1 MFGTCRMTAKLRMRH
16 YVEVSPLLH
25 WWHFLSDHGQ
35 RDKWYLLTAKFFRR
49 LPNERIT
56 DGKVPRTCADGR
68 EKETIHLVWQMHSR
82 PRFHLGLILAV
93 PI

>member
-1 MFGTCRMTAKLRMRH
+1 MPDDREVENASLCRG
-16 YVEVSPLLH
+16 
-25 WWHFLSDHGQ
+25 LSIVALVAFSF
-35 RDKWYLLTAKFFRR
+35 RPWDKWYLLTAKFFRR